1 MINSLTTMSDHIGQ
15 LNYIFSYY
23 HEWILVIA
31 QHRNHGVLKHDCQKC
46 VQTTA
51 VVTQS
56 EWSAIKSLK
65 EEACMLFHNLLDTVY
80 KKNVPL
86 PESANRCSQYTQSIY
101 KNIGRN
107 YVNKT
112 YKPLRSRKDRATT
125 NTSSIKFQFKLAHI
139 SDRVKFMAPSW
150 ILPVCLLKSTSL

>member
-1 MINSLTTMSDHIGQ
+1 
-15 LNYIFSYY
+15 
-23 HEWILVIA
+23 
-31 QHRNHGVLKHDCQKC
+31 
-46 VQTTA
+46 
-51 VVTQS
+51 
-56 EWSAIKSLK
+56 
-65 EEACMLFHNLLDTVY
+65 MLFHNLLDTVY

-86 PESANRCSQYTQSIY
+86 PESANKCSQYTQSIY

-139 SDRVKFMAPSW
+139 SDHVKHGSFMDFSSLLFDVQFTLKVVTN
-150 ILPVCLLKSTSL
+150 ICVC

>member
-1 MINSLTTMSDHIGQ
+1 
-15 LNYIFSYY
+15 
-23 HEWILVIA
+23 
-31 QHRNHGVLKHDCQKC
+31 
-46 VQTTA
+46 
-51 VVTQS
+51 
-56 EWSAIKSLK
+56 
-65 EEACMLFHNLLDTVY
+65 MLFHNLLDTIY

-139 SDRVKFMAPSW
+139 SDHVKYGSFMDF
-150 ILPVCLLKSTSL
+150 TSLLFDVHFTLKVVTNICVC